1 MCHWVSVLNQCLLKL
16 SIPLSIWAWPSHSTP
31 PHSTPLSL
39 HWAHPCHI
47 SKTHEN
53 SHCCYK
59 WYFKR
64 TESSTEAT
72 RSFSYTASKVIPDNG
87 LPSSFMDAGHL
98 LFTALK
104 LRLLSNLFQDFKLL
118 VAWLSRCEGACRFT
132 LRLLH
137 TYGGEASSSLMSI
150 SFPPR

>member
-1 MCHWVSVLNQCLLKL
+1 MCAGWVCLTSVC
-16 SIPLSIWAWPSHSTP
+16 SSWAFPSPYEHGPLTPHALTPHPS
-31 PHSTPLSL
+31 
-39 HWAHPCHI
+39 HI

-53 SHCCYK
+53 SRCYYK

-72 RSFSYTASKVIPDNG
+72 RSLSYTASKVIPDDR
-87 LPSSFMDAGHL
+87 LPSSYMDAGHL

-118 VAWLSRCEGACRFT
+118 EAGLSRCEGACRFT